1 MAAVLWRASLHRAR
15 FCRSVGLALLAITL
29 SACKSRIPEQRFPF
43 HGVVMQ
49 IEWRSHQ
56 VLVQHDDIPGL
67 MKGMTMPFTVR
78 DTKTLR
84 TLKVGDVISATLVKQ
99 EYTSWLEDVKVVGH

>member
-1 MAAVLWRASLHRAR
+1 
-15 FCRSVGLALLAITL
+15 
-29 SACKSRIPEQRFPF
+29 
-43 HGVVMQ
+43 MQ

-78 DTKTLR
+78 DTKKLGA
-84 TLKVGDVISATLVKQ
+84 LKVGDVISATLVKQ
-99 EYTSWLEDVKVVGH
+99 EYTSWLEDIRVVDL